1 MPATACTRATTS
13 WPSSSMFLSFGAD
26 DHVVGAGDGLGL
38 LNARD
43 IDDVLGDL
51 CGLADLGLDKDV
63 MPSPSVPTS
72 LLMPPAAPEETGAE
86 RDGGMRRRG
95 CRSHKRTSEVVRI
108 GVCDLFAHSYVL
120 PSVGGDLVDAG
131 D

>member
-63 MPSPSVPTS
+63 MPSPSGTD
-72 LLMPPAAPEETGAE
+72 LLAHAARGA
-86 RDGGMRRRG
+86 
-95 CRSHKRTSEVVRI
+95 
-108 GVCDLFAHSYVL
+108 
-120 PSVGGDLVDAG
+120 
-131 D
+131 